1 MNCFERWT
9 LGNGE
14 NSEVTS
20 ARRSICG
27 EDVCPECGRTILV
40 AVAIVRQGGRV
51 FRLEC
56 LFCGWTT
63 DALPDP
69 EPAPGTDC
77 GAFKRC
83 LVEAEAARRLLRTA
97 MNTSANRSD
106 TDSTPDI
113 F

>member
-9 LGNGE
+9 LGDGQNR
-14 NSEVTS
+14 EVIS

-27 EDVCPECGRTILV
+27 EDVCPEC
-40 AVAIVRQGGRV
+40 GRV

-69 EPAPGTDC
+69 EPAQGLDRE
-77 GAFKRC
+77 AFKRC
-83 LVEAEAARRLLRTA
+83 LAEAARRLLRTA
-97 MNTSANRSD
+97 MNAAADRSD
-106 TDSTPDI
+106 TDNAPD
-113 F
+113 FF